1 MDDILKNADRAEELA
16 STFATR
22 ISRLEAQVT
31 EREEALLTEA
41 ERFRKTSPHIDA
53 SAREVVRAQARQHVQ
68 RETRAFRRNLS
79 QATEKERVERLKELM
94 EMDETVAKLEPLHA
108 SPVQMLSRVGLGSP
122 ERTNYQEQ
130 LRHAGPRELENHAK
144 WAIARGGKILAAAV
158 LSRLDAMPTKS
169 RPLNTREFAEKLV
182 GEEFERLQSAFR
194 RTRLA
199 AQRAIN
205 ANRDFERGQVR
216 GVSKIALGLAAR
228 R

>member
-1 MDDILKNADRAEELA
+1 MDVIHYTATQAEKLTA
-16 STFATR
+16 TFATR
-22 ISRLEAQVT
+22 LSILEKLIE
-31 EREEALLTEA
+31 ERRAKEDETA
-41 ERFRKTSPHIDA
+41 ERYARTGTDGS
-53 SAREVVRAQARQHVQ
+53 SAVAARQIAQ
-68 RETRAFRRNLS
+68 RAALSAVNEYRRTLVES
-79 QATEKERVERLKELM
+79 TDKERIGRLRKLQEL
-94 EMDETVAKLEPLHA
+94 EEVATAHEPLYRN
-108 SPVQMLSRVGLGSP
+108 PQQLLSRASLGSP

-144 WAIARGGKILAAAV
+144 WAMAHGDKILAAAV
-158 LSRLDAMPTKS
+158 LSRIDAMPTKS
-169 RPLNTREFAEKLV
+169 RPMNTREFAEVFV
-182 GEEFERLQSAFR
+182 GEEFEQLQSAFR